1 MIFRRV
7 SEITCPGIKGDFRGE
22 RDQTSSHSVH
32 RIVAIFHK
40 TLHRLVSFYCIS
52 QKKYY
57 ENFIL
62 MKKKTIQQIDQLF
75 KTKTNLIKNKIV
87 KKCSNQNFNLCS
99 CQYFVGKK
107 LSRQPPL
114 THSSAD
120 CSQSPVAQPL
130 GHSWATNSGK
140 LHEQPNKNCWP
151 SVETKLQFK
160 TLQKANCIC
169 EE

>member
-62 MKKKTIQQIDQLF
+62 MKKKNYTTNWSIIQ
-75 KTKTNLIKNKIV
+75 NKNKFN
-87 KKCSNQNFNLCS
+87 KK
-99 CQYFVGKK
+99 
-107 LSRQPPL
+107 
-114 THSSAD
+114 
-120 CSQSPVAQPL
+120 
-130 GHSWATNSGK
+130 
-140 LHEQPNKNCWP
+140 
-151 SVETKLQFK
+151 
-160 TLQKANCIC
+160 
-169 EE
+169 